1 MQTPIQNWL
10 NQYPTIGPYLGLAAA
25 IAVAW
30 GAFFVTRLVIDR
42 ALKRIITRSGTQLD
56 DMLLGRSVFSR
67 LSILVPALILYN
79 FAYLLPVFSGAA
91 RQLIMAVIAWIVV
104 ISTGATFSAIGDYLE
119 HSGYG
124 KRFGVKSYVQIAK
137 LVLYIIGALVI
148 MAILVGRS
156 PWVLISGLGALTAV
170 LLLVFR
176 DTILSFVASLQISST
191 NLVQVGDWI
200 EMPAFGADGDVI
212 DIALHTI
219 KVQNW
224 DKTVTVIPTAKLI
237 DGSFKNW
244 RGMSQ
249 SGGRR
254 IKRAIYLDMSSIKL
268 CDEETLDR
276 FAQID
281 LLGPYIQRKRSEVA
295 AYNSEHNIGDELL
308 INGRRLTNLG
318 TFRAYIEAY
327 LRHHPDIHQDMTLLV
342 RQLDSG
348 PDGLPIEVYAFTSN
362 TDWARYESIQADIF
376 DHLLAVLPHFGLQVF
391 QHPTG
396 SDFKALVNSA
406 G

>member
-1 MQTPIQNWL
+1 MQTPIQYWL
-10 NQYPTIGPYLGLAAA
+10 NQYPTIGPYVGLAVAV
-25 IAVAW
+25 AVAW
-30 GAFFVTRLVIDR
+30 AAFLATRLIINR
-42 ALKRIITRSGTQLD
+42 ALKRLITRSSTQLD
-56 DMLLGRSVFSR
+56 DMLFDHSVFSR
-67 LSILVPALILYN
+67 LSLMVPALILYN
-79 FAYLLPVFSGAA
+79 FAYLLPFYSGAV
-91 RQLIMAVIAWIVV
+91 RQLITAGIAGIMV
-104 ISTGATFSAIGDYLE
+104 ISVGATLSAIGDYLE

-124 KRFGVKSYVQIAK
+124 KRFGVKSYIQLAK
-137 LVLYIIGALVI
+137 LILYISGALVI
-148 MAILVGRS
+148 VAILIGRS

-176 DTILSFVASLQISST
+176 DTILSFVASLQISSN

-244 RGMSQ
+244 RAMSQ

-254 IKRAIYLDMSSIKL
+254 IKRAIYLDMSFIKL
-268 CDEETLDR
+268 CDEKTLDR
-276 FAQID
+276 FERID
-281 LLGPYIQRKRSEVA
+281 LLGPYINRKRSEVS
-295 AYNSEHNIGDELL
+295 AYNSEHNIDDELL

-327 LRHHPDIHQDMTLLV
+327 LRHHPDIHQEMTLLV
-342 RQLDSG
+342 RQLDPG
-348 PDGLPIEVYAFTSN
+348 PDGLPIEVYAFTSDTN
-362 TDWARYESIQADIF
+362 WARYEGIQADIF
-376 DHLLAVLPHFGLQVF
+376 DHLLAVLPQFDLQVF

-396 SDFKALVNSA
+396 SDFKALINPPV
-406 G
+406 